1 MILVCFFWMRLI
13 EVFPELL
20 WFWKKMLLCFNLKY
34 FLPNIDVFQG
44 NELYMREEEE
54 SIHLESISQ
63 RGGKL
68 DNWDDV
74 GLANNPLNDR

>member
-1 MILVCFFWMRLI
+1 
-13 EVFPELL
+13 
-20 WFWKKMLLCFNLKY
+20 MLLCFNLKY